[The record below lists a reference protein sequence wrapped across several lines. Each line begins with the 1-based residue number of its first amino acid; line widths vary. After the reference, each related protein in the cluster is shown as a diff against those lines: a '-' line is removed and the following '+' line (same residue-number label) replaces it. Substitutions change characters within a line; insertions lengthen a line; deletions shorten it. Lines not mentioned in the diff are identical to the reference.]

1 MIISREIINKNIKFH
16 DVSFQDENSLHIETF
31 GYNELSKLIDKYK
44 YLLLKN
50 NAKEGHSAVIGE
62 LTNIYQIALVFA
74 CAEIGVS
81 ISIVDN
87 PNVVKG
93 KIKNAANAINE
104 KTKILLPINF
114 LLYKNN
120 SHSNDKIELLRKVC
134 LHTLVMD
141 NYELD
146 VVDTYPIS
154 AKNESIFLK
163 CSSSGTTDTPKLINH
178 NHAFMHDLIKRNS
191 SMFFGNVAMI
201 ANLNHGSSPATYFL
215 PALASD
221 NVTDFYNITHSD
233 SKKLMKIINLLYNS
247 NLKINHLM
255 LPYTKLIDDLLLEPV
270 NLQDCI
276 IYTLGVIKSEWL
288 KFVNFKI
295 KDVISIFGTS
305 ETSGHLMIN
314 QASDIDFAENSYKVL
329 DDFYKIEIN
338 SKNQLE
344 VVSPIYNNVTTT
356 GDTFKFEN
364 GKYVHLARSNLY
376 RINDLNLDIIKYKKL
391 IKTLG
396 NADLI
401 LDLEKEKIYL
411 AIWDNSL
418 SLDVLSII
426 DNTLK
431 EDSNGL
437 HFISDYDF
445 LKYEDFLTG
454 IKLDAQLLREY
465 FRSK

>member
-16 DVSFQDENSLHIETF
+16 DVSFHDENSLHIETF
-31 GYNELSKLIDKYK
+31 GYNDLSNLIDKYK

-74 CAEIGVS
+74 CAEIGIT

-87 PNVVKG
+87 PSVVRGKVKNVV
-93 KIKNAANAINE
+93 NAINE

-114 LLYKNN
+114 LLYKN
-120 SHSNDKIELLRKVC
+120 SSYTNDKIELLKKVC
-134 LHTLVMD
+134 LHTLVADSHDLELITNQPIFAMD
-141 NYELD
+141 QS
-146 VVDTYPIS
+146 V
-154 AKNESIFLK
+154 FLK

-178 NHAFMHDLIKRNS
+178 NHAFIHDLIKRNS

-215 PALASD
+215 PALASGK
-221 NVTDFYNITHSD
+221 VTDFYNITHSD
-233 SKKLMKIINLLYNS
+233 SKKLTKIINLLYNS

-255 LPYTKLIDDLLLEPV
+255 LPYTKLIDDLLSEPV

-276 IYTLGVIKSEWL
+276 IYTLGVIKFEWL
-288 KFVNFKI
+288 SFLKTKI

-314 QASDIDFAENSYKVL
+314 QASDIDFADNSYKVL

-344 VVSPIYNNVTTT
+344 VVSPIYNSVTTT

-364 GKYVHLARSNLY
+364 GKYFHLARSNLY

-411 AIWDNSL
+411 AIWDDSL

-431 EDSNGL
+431 EDSKGL

>member
-1 MIISREIINKNIKFH
+1 MLISREIINKNIKFH
-16 DVSFQDENSLHIETF
+16 DVSFHDENSLHIETF
-31 GYNELSKLIDKYK
+31 NFTELSDLIDKYK
-44 YLLLKN
+44 FLLLKN

-87 PNVVKG
+87 PNVVVG
-93 KIKNAANAINE
+93 KIKNAVNAINE

-146 VVDTYPIS
+146 VVDTHPIS

-191 SMFFGNVAMI
+191 SMFFGKTAMI

-221 NVTDFYNITHSD
+221 KVTDFYNFTHSD
-233 SKKLMKIINLLYNS
+233 SKKLTKIINLLYNS

-255 LPYTKLIDDLLLEPV
+255 LPYTKLIDDLLIEPV

-288 KFVNFKI
+288 NFLNVKI

-344 VVSPIYNNVTTT
+344 VVSPVYNNVTIT

-364 GKYVHLARSNLY
+364 GKYFHLARSNLY

-411 AIWDNSL
+411 AIWDHSL